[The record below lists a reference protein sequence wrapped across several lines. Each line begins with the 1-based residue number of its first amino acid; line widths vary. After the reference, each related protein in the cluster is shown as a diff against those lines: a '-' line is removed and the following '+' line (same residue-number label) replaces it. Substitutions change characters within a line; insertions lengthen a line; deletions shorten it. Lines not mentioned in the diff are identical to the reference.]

1 MKKTL
6 IIAEAGVNHNG
17 QMDLAFRLI
26 DAAVKAGADYVKFQ
40 TWNSES
46 VISKYTPKAEY
57 QKESTDANESML
69 EMERKL
75 ELPFENFLIL
85 KEYCYGKG
93 IGFMST
99 PFDIGSAIFLY
110 SIGIDIIKIPS
121 GEITNLPLLEIIS
134 EFTCPIILSTGMC
147 EMHEIEAAINILQRK
162 GKKDI
167 TLLHCNSSY
176 PTPMQDVNLRAMQT
190 LKEYFKLPVGLSDHT
205 LGVEVPIAAVA
216 MGAEVIEKHLTLS
229 RKMEGPDHKASI
241 EPDEFAYMVKC
252 IRNIELAL
260 GNGVK
265 QVTDSERKN
274 MAIVR
279 KSIVASRKISRG
291 ETFTPDN
298 ITVKRPGTGISPM
311 KWYEVLATKAKRDFD
326 EDELIEL

>member
-1 MKKTL
+1 
-6 IIAEAGVNHNG
+6 
-17 QMDLAFRLI
+17 
-26 DAAVKAGADYVKFQ
+26 
-40 TWNSES
+40 
-46 VISKYTPKAEY
+46 
-57 QKESTDANESML
+57 
-69 EMERKL
+69 
-75 ELPFENFLIL
+75 
-85 KEYCYGKG
+85 
-93 IGFMST
+93 
-99 PFDIGSAIFLY
+99 
-110 SIGIDIIKIPS
+110 
-121 GEITNLPLLEIIS
+121 
-134 EFTCPIILSTGMC
+134 
-147 EMHEIEAAINILQRK
+147 
-162 GKKDI
+162 
-167 TLLHCNSSY
+167 
-176 PTPMQDVNLRAMQT
+176 
-190 LKEYFKLPVGLSDHT
+190 
-205 LGVEVPIAAVA
+205 
-216 MGAEVIEKHLTLS
+216 
-229 RKMEGPDHKASI
+229 MEGPDHKASI